1 MGSIRCTRGVNQASP
16 LPNRATTP
24 GKSTSPWT
32 DRIVLA
38 SCLAGAWMV
47 APAAFEALDS
57 NLGILTKPVA
67 VLGLGLA
74 AVLLTEQICRLI
86 EKLRGIR

>member
-1 MGSIRCTRGVNQASP
+1 
-16 LPNRATTP
+16 
-24 GKSTSPWT
+24 
-32 DRIVLA
+32 
-38 SCLAGAWMV
+38 MV
-47 APAAFEALDS
+47 APDAFEALDS

-67 VLGLGLA
+67 ILGLGLV